1 MAEDLSQ
8 QERDLIANL
17 IRDGKPVPA
26 RYIPSISDNPMKTEL
41 IWPGKSG
48 LVDTSVLPFQSIEHI
63 DEPRK
68 GTSQQFDLF
77 SMSEL
82 TGRQSGGWTNKLIWG
97 DNSLI
102 LSSLVNGP
110 MRSQIEKAGGLKLV
124 YIDPP
129 FDVGADFS
137 AEIQVGEDS
146 VTKTP
151 SIIEEV
157 AYRDTWGKGSDSF
170 ISMIYLRLKLI
181 YNLMAEDGSIY
192 VHCDSRV
199 NSFMRM
205 LLDEIFGQEN
215 YVNEIIWQRS
225 NPHGHLTKKFANI
238 HDTIFFYTK
247 SKNYT
252 FNMQYT
258 PADENYIK
266 NFFKLDDGDGRK
278 YRLVTLTASGPGDAR
293 YFNGELIAPPKG
305 NHWRWSQ
312 DRIDEALKN
321 NLIVISKN
329 RAIHYKYYLEDNK
342 GTPLQSLFIDKGV
355 GNIQA
360 ASKENLDYPTQKPES
375 LLERI
380 IKTSSNE
387 GDLVGDFFCGSGT
400 TLAVAEKLGRKW
412 IGTDLGRFAIHTSR
426 KRLISIQRDLQKE
439 NKAFRAFEILNLGG
453 YERAHQVGIDPS
465 LDEEAR
471 LMQSALKR
479 EEFIDLI
486 LSAYSAQ
493 KSDQLVPF
501 SGSKGGTAILIGGI
515 DSAVTQ
521 DQVQQAIDVA
531 LSVGISRV
539 DVLGFEFEMGIS
551 PAMSDSAK
559 EQGLTLTV
567 RYIPNEVFDKRAIA
581 KGQINFYEAGY
592 VEAKCEVKNKTLQV
606 SLTDFGVFYR
616 QNDADE
622 TAAEL
627 RNGNAKVVVDQGQVV
642 RVAKDKKGVITKENL
657 TSNWQDWIDYW
668 AVDFDFASQPELV
681 TVVEEGKEVKK
692 RTGKFIFENEWQ
704 SFRTKSDRSLELTS
718 SPFSYADP
726 GNYSVAVKVIDIFGN
741 DTTRVFKIKV
751 K

>member
-26 RYIPSISDNPMKTEL
+26 RYIPSISDNPLKTEL
-41 IWPGKSG
+41 IWPGKSTIM
-48 LVDTSVLPFQSIEHI
+48 DNTVLPFQSIEHI

-77 SMSEL
+77 SISES

-97 DNSLI
+97 DNSI
-102 LSSLVNGP
+102 IISSLVNGP
-110 MRSQIEKAGGLKLV
+110 MRGEIEKAGGLKFV

-137 AEIQVGEDS
+137 MDIEVGEDTVKKEPS
-146 VTKTP
+146 VV
-151 SIIEEV
+151 EEV
-157 AYRDTWGKGSDSF
+157 AFRDTWGRGKDSF
-170 ISMIYLRLKLI
+170 LSMIYPRLVMLHS
-181 YNLMAEDGSIY
+181 LLAADGVIA
-192 VHCDSRV
+192 VHIDWRLSAQVRII
-199 NSFMRM
+199 
-205 LLDEIFGQEN
+205 LDEIFGQDN
-215 YVNEIIWQRS
+215 FINEIIWHYDQGARGK
-225 NPHGHLTKKFANI
+225 NRFGRK
-238 HDTIFFYTK
+238 HDTIFVYSKSEGFTFNSDSILVPYESGMTEWRYTK
-247 SKNYT
+247 GGQAGKE
-252 FNMQYT
+252 M
-258 PADENYIK
+258 
-266 NFFKLDDGDGRK
+266 
-278 YRLVTLTASGPGDAR
+278 
-293 YFNGELIAPPKG
+293 PKG
-305 NHWRWSQ
+305 KIPSDVWDMKLN
-312 DRIDEALKN
+312 AM
-321 NLIVISKN
+321 
-329 RAIHYKYYLEDNK
+329 
-342 GTPLQSLFIDKGV
+342 
-355 GNIQA
+355 
-360 ASKENLDYPTQKPES
+360 SKEHNGYPTQKPES
-375 LLERI
+375 LLNRFIEAF
-380 IKTSSNE
+380 SSP
-387 GDLVGDFFCGSGT
+387 GDLIADFFCGSGT

-412 IGTDLGRFAIHTSR
+412 IGSDLGRFAIHTSR
-426 KRLISIQRDLQKE
+426 KRLISIQRQASMQSE
-439 NKAFRAFEILNLGG
+439 PFRAFEILNLGG
-453 YERAHQVGIDPS
+453 YERAHQVGMDPN

-471 LMQSALKR
+471 QIQASIKR
-479 EEFIDLI
+479 QDFVELI
-486 LSAYSAQ
+486 LSAYGAQ
-493 KSDQLVPF
+493 SSDQLEPF
-501 SGSKGGTAILIGGI
+501 SGSKGGTAVFIGAI

-521 DQVQQAIDVA
+521 DQVQQAIDTA

-551 PAMSDSAK
+551 PAMSDAAK

-581 KGQINFYEAGY
+581 KGQVKFYEAGY

-642 RVAKDKKGVITKENL
+642 RVSKDKKGVISKENL

-668 AVDFDFASQPELV
+668 AIDFDFASQPETITFL
-681 TVVEEGKEVKK
+681 ENGKEVKK

-704 SFRTKSDRSLELTS
+704 SFRTKSDRSLELVS

>member
-26 RYIPSISDNPMKTEL
+26 RYIPSISDNPLKTEL
-41 IWPGKSG
+41 IWPGKSTIM
-48 LVDTSVLPFQSIEHI
+48 DNTVLPFQSIEHI

-77 SMSEL
+77 SISES

-97 DNSLI
+97 DNSI
-102 LSSLVNGP
+102 IISSLVNGP
-110 MRSQIEKAGGLKLV
+110 MRGEIEKAGGLKFV

-137 AEIQVGEDS
+137 MDIEVGEDTVKKEPS
-146 VTKTP
+146 VV
-151 SIIEEV
+151 EEV
-157 AYRDTWGKGSDSF
+157 AFRDTWGRGKDSF
-170 ISMIYLRLKLI
+170 LSMIYPRLAMLHS
-181 YNLMAEDGSIY
+181 LLAADGVIA
-192 VHCDSRV
+192 VHIDWRLSAQVRII
-199 NSFMRM
+199 
-205 LLDEIFGQEN
+205 LDEIFGQDN
-215 YVNEIIWQRS
+215 FINEIIWHYDQGARGK
-225 NPHGHLTKKFANI
+225 NRFGRK
-238 HDTIFFYTK
+238 HDTIFVYSKSDGFTFNSDSILVPYESGMTEWRYTK
-247 SKNYT
+247 GGQAGKE
-252 FNMQYT
+252 M
-258 PADENYIK
+258 
-266 NFFKLDDGDGRK
+266 
-278 YRLVTLTASGPGDAR
+278 
-293 YFNGELIAPPKG
+293 PKG
-305 NHWRWSQ
+305 KIPSDVWDMKLN
-312 DRIDEALKN
+312 AM
-321 NLIVISKN
+321 
-329 RAIHYKYYLEDNK
+329 
-342 GTPLQSLFIDKGV
+342 
-355 GNIQA
+355 
-360 ASKENLDYPTQKPES
+360 SKEHNGYPTQKPES
-375 LLERI
+375 LLNRFIEAF
-380 IKTSSNE
+380 SSP
-387 GDLVGDFFCGSGT
+387 GDLVADFFCGSGT

-412 IGTDLGRFAIHTSR
+412 IGSDLGRFAIHTSR
-426 KRLISIQRDLQKE
+426 KRLISIQRQASMQAE
-439 NKAFRAFEILNLGG
+439 PFRAFEILNLGG
-453 YERAHQVGIDPS
+453 YERAHQVGMDPN

-471 LMQSALKR
+471 QIQASIKR
-479 EEFIDLI
+479 QDFVDLI
-486 LSAYSAQ
+486 LSAYGAQ
-493 KSDQLVPF
+493 SSDQLEPF
-501 SGSKGGTAILIGGI
+501 SGSKGGTAVFIGAI

-521 DQVQQAIDVA
+521 DQVQQAIDTA

-551 PAMSDSAK
+551 PAMSDAAK

-581 KGQINFYEAGY
+581 KGQVKFYEAGY
-592 VEAKCEVKNKTLQV
+592 VEAKCDVKNKTLQV

-642 RVAKDKKGVITKENL
+642 RVSKDKKGVISKENL

-668 AVDFDFASQPELV
+668 AIDFDFASQPETI
-681 TVVEEGKEVKK
+681 TVLEDGKEVKK